1 MSHLLPQH
9 QYVQV
14 NNHTG
19 RPFLLASVLLVIGS
33 FGAPELFHTIACL
46 ALAYIGYRRVID
58 QVRLFSPWF
67 MATVC
72 LVVSLFC
79 MPSDGNIYGILAAW
93 PIAWEFVAAGLT
105 RLIRNNRGTKV
116 VGPPSSA
123 TLLDREPRQQV
134 GAVAGTFGNEMVVSS
149 PRGATLV
156 IGPPGKGKTTCV
168 IMPTVAAASHATVS
182 ASVKWEVFYETC
194 ETRAKKGAL
203 WALDLG
209 SGVPEGAQR
218 ILWSPLTDVTGW
230 DSAVTVARDWAKP
243 YAQTAND
250 THWIDSASD
259 WLSVILFAARNA
271 DVATFSKWCRTAN
284 VQEIEDEILLY
295 ETEGDIGSRLAIE
308 TLNGLAGAP
317 DNERGSILSTLRR
330 ITAVYNSE
338 TVLAQNGVDFD
349 PHTFVH
355 TADTVYI
362 AASTKEQYASAGLV
376 SALLGSIASAQMKA
390 HNNQRTSGVVT
401 MVIDEVANVARPP
414 LDEWASQFGGQGIA
428 LTAALQD
435 LSQARKAWPG
445 INMLGLFPTVI
456 LMPGIRDDE
465 TLETFS
471 NIAGQFDRTIVTTG
485 SGTSESQTAFAI
497 PTRTTSENVSVQT
510 QRESIVPREA
520 IAQMPVGEGMFWTG
534 ASWWYIKTTPWS
546 DPYWNDYR
554 EAVPAQWRAP
564 VEEDTPPMLLEAN
577 ADDGDVILYKA
588 QVIQDRAEGK
598 LPQDDIENNQWG
610 RR

>member
-9 QYVQV
+9 QHVQV
-14 NNHTG
+14 NRHTG
-19 RPFLLASVLLVIGS
+19 MPFLCASILLVIGS
-33 FGAPELFHTIACL
+33 FGAAEVFHTAACL
-46 ALAYIGYRRVID
+46 ILAYIGYRRAID
-58 QVRLFSPWF
+58 GIRLFSPWL

-79 MPSDGNIYGILAAW
+79 MPSDGNLYGIVAAW

-105 RLIRNNRGTKV
+105 RLIRNNRGPREV
-116 VGPPSSA
+116 ALPSSA
-123 TLLDREPRQQV
+123 TILDRAPEQQV
-134 GAVAGTFGNEMVVSS
+134 GAVAGTWGSELVMAS

-243 YAQTAND
+243 YAQSAND
-250 THWIDSASD
+250 THWVDSAAD
-259 WLSVILFAARNA
+259 WLAVILFAARNA
-271 DVATFSKWCRTAN
+271 DVTTFSKWCRTAN
-284 VQEIEDEILLY
+284 TQEIEDEILLY

-308 TLNGLAGAP
+308 TLNGLANAP

-330 ITAVYNSE
+330 MTAVYNSE
-338 TVLAQNGVDFD
+338 TVLAQNGVEFD
-349 PHTFVH
+349 PHAFVH

-362 AASTKEQYASAGLV
+362 AANTKEQYASAGLV
-376 SALLGSIASAQMKA
+376 SALLSSIASAQMKEY
-390 HNNQRTSGVVT
+390 NNQRTSGVVT
-401 MVIDEVANVARPP
+401 MVIDEAANVARPP

-445 INMLGLFPTVI
+445 INMLGLFPSVI
-456 LMPGIRDDE
+456 LMPGIRDNE

-471 NIAGQFDRTIVTTG
+471 STAGQFDRTIVTTG
-485 SGTSESQTAFAI
+485 SGTSESQTAWAI
-497 PTRTTSENVSVQT
+497 PTRTTSENISVQT
-510 QRESIVPREA
+510 QRESVIPKEA
-520 IAQMPVGEGMFWTG
+520 IAQMPLGEGMYWMG
-534 ASWWYIKTTPWS
+534 ADWWYIRTIPWGDS
-546 DPYWNDYR
+546 YWDDYR
-554 EAVPAQWRAP
+554 EAVPVQWRAP
-564 VEEDTPPMLLEAN
+564 VEENTPPMLLEAN
-577 ADDGDVILYKA
+577 ADEGDVILHQA
-588 QVIQDRAEGK
+588 QVLQDRAEGK
-598 LPQDDIENNQWG
+598 LPQEQEQGDVWG
-610 RR
+610 R